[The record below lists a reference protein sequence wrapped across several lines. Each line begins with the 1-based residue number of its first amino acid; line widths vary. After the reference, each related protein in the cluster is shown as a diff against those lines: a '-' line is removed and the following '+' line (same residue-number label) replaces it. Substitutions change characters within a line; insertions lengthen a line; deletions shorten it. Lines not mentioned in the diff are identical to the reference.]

1 MGNEFNELIPFVV
14 IIVVI
19 LASSFKRQKKQGTT
33 VDNNRE
39 ERVPTVP
46 TAPRQS
52 PWTPSQ
58 QPQPTGKQ
66 PWQSPW
72 IPSQQPQPTREQP
85 WQSPWTPSQQPQVQP
100 RQSSKIPEQFIPESQ
115 STEGQHSVVIPPL
128 PTPDIDAYDEPHPD
142 VPESHDWRRAI
153 IAHEILKTKF

>member
-58 QPQPTGKQ
+58 QPQPTWKQ
-66 PWQSPW
+66 PG
-72 IPSQQPQPTREQP
+72 
-85 WQSPWTPSQQPQVQP
+85 QSPWTPSQQPQVQP

>member
-46 TAPRQS
+46 TAPR
-52 PWTPSQ
+52 
-58 QPQPTGKQ
+58 
-66 PWQSPW
+66 
-72 IPSQQPQPTREQP
+72 
-85 WQSPWTPSQQPQVQP
+85 QSPWTPSQQPQVQP

>member
-66 PWQSPW
+66 PWQSPL
-72 IPSQQPQPTREQP
+72 
-85 WQSPWTPSQQPQVQP
+85 TPSQQPQVQP
-100 RQSSKIPEQFIPESQ
+100 RQSSKNTEQFIPESQ

>member
-52 PWTPSQ
+52 PWIPSQ

-72 IPSQQPQPTREQP
+72 A
-85 WQSPWTPSQQPQVQP
+85 PSQQPQVQP

>member
-52 PWTPSQ
+52 PWIPSQ
-58 QPQPTGKQ
+58 HPQPTGK
-66 PWQSPW
+66 
-72 IPSQQPQPTREQP
+72 QP

>member
-58 QPQPTGKQ
+58 QPQPTWK
-66 PWQSPW
+66 
-72 IPSQQPQPTREQP
+72 QP

>member
-52 PWTPSQ
+52 PWIPSQ
-58 QPQPTGKQ
+58 HPQPTGKQ
-66 PWQSPW
+66 PWQSPL
-72 IPSQQPQPTREQP
+72 
-85 WQSPWTPSQQPQVQP
+85 TPSQQPQVQP

>member
-58 QPQPTGKQ
+58 QPQPTWK
-66 PWQSPW
+66 
-72 IPSQQPQPTREQP
+72 QP

-100 RQSSKIPEQFIPESQ
+100 RPSSKIPEPFIPESPR
-115 STEGQHSVVIPPL
+115 TEGQHSVVIPPL